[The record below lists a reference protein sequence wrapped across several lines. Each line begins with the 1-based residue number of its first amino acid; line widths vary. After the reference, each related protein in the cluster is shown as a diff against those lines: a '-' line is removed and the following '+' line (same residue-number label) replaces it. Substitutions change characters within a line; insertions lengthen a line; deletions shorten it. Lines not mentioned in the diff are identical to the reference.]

1 MNLFRRK
8 KKTKADKAI
17 DRKAVLEDYLKN
29 PDKYYVWIPETNPLN
44 KIFMDEELKLPSNY
58 ISQFVKQMGQK
69 NMAERFCHWIG
80 DIMKLDPENKTTD
93 DVVQF
98 LMILRN
104 EVAEGKFT
112 ERTKQEAK

>member
-17 DRKAVLEDYLKN
+17 DRKAGLEDFLKN
-29 PDKYYVWIPETNPLN
+29 PNIYYVWIPVANPLN
-44 KIFMDEELKLPSNY
+44 KKYMKEELKLPGNH
-58 ISQFVKQMGQK
+58 ISQFINQIGQK
-69 NMAERFCHWIG
+69 GMAERLCRWMY

-98 LMILRN
+98 LSILRN

-112 ERTKQEAK
+112 ERTK